1 MKCMETYFSASVME
15 KIDDI
20 LDRVEQLGSKVAV
33 LNYGTAA
40 QSLQIKSGQCNFYT
54 NHISAFFICK
64 YFELEIPDKDYSELL
79 SNSQKGLY
87 MNTLLHSNRIDVN
100 FKPHQVYLF
109 VSYTDR
115 NI

>member
-40 QSLQIKSGQCNFYT
+40 
-54 NHISAFFICK
+54 
-64 YFELEIPDKDYSELL
+64 
-79 SNSQKGLY
+79 
-87 MNTLLHSNRIDVN
+87 
-100 FKPHQVYLF
+100 
-109 VSYTDR
+109 
-115 NI
+115 